1 VLNHTVDINS
11 GTGII
16 ALPSYKTSD
25 QIKYIGQ
32 CDTFFG
38 TVLFAN
44 PKLHL
49 KTVGDYVNAGANFK
63 DALKQALTPF
73 SGQKVYAL
81 NSISEKTFEE
91 VPFTY
96 AGVALPNYQ
105 NLEDA
110 QILLLAKSDRIDYC
124 HPGGAPIAESL
135 LEAGWTP
142 VLSARDIAA
151 YGPPGIDSPFESLVY
166 TNGWVSTA
174 DYINKNQTT
183 VMRFSSVAFRIFD
196 SITKD
201 DSLYDAYLPY
211 LNSVAGTSLDR
222 AGLKRTVENLDPYIT
237 FEQQSR
243 YYVDPSLPTYYKNSM
258 GAYIKALES
267 SNTIPKGITPD
278 QMVWAAPMYNEMLE
292 YKGKTDSLFQ
302 RAQGKQLSSDKQA
315 LIHQAN
321 QYYGWYDFLDAYRF
335 ALAAVS

>member
-1 VLNHTVDINS
+1 
-11 GTGII
+11 
-16 ALPSYKTSD
+16 
-25 QIKYIGQ
+25 
-32 CDTFFG
+32 
-38 TVLFAN
+38 
-44 PKLHL
+44 
-49 KTVGDYVNAGANFK
+49 
-63 DALKQALTPF
+63 
-73 SGQKVYAL
+73 
-81 NSISEKTFEE
+81 
-91 VPFTY
+91 
-96 AGVALPNYQ
+96 
-105 NLEDA
+105 
-110 QILLLAKSDRIDYC
+110 
-124 HPGGAPIAESL
+124 
-135 LEAGWTP
+135 
-142 VLSARDIAA
+142 
-151 YGPPGIDSPFESLVY
+151 
-166 TNGWVSTA
+166 
-174 DYINKNQTT
+174 
-183 VMRFSSVAFRIFD
+183 
-196 SITKD
+196 
-201 DSLYDAYLPY
+201 
-211 LNSVAGTSLDR
+211 VAGTSLDR